1 VSDDPAQLA
10 HRVAYL
16 DTLRAQGRSARLAG
30 FIACLVGVLILVIG
44 RFRLGGAIWLLWTGV
59 VVVGFGWSCFVYAL
73 VRRLTWIRTHPY
85 DPNAPIAP
93 NSGANAP
100 QGRLG

>member
-1 VSDDPAQLA
+1 VSDNPAELA

-16 DTLRAQGRSARLAG
+16 DILRTQGRGARTAG
-30 FIACLVGVLILVIG
+30 FIACLLGVLILVVG
-44 RFRLGGAIWLLWTGV
+44 RFRLGGAVWLLWTGV

-73 VRRLTWIRTHPY
+73 YRRLQWARAHPY
-85 DPNAPIAP
+85 DPNAPLS
-93 NSGANAP
+93 SGAPNAP